1 MPGYTIWTNH
11 GENPAS
17 VPTLEHPYNT
27 ADGLDEMLADFGDAQ
42 HANSAEDEAPA
53 DAKASMLAASKE
65 PLHSFTKVAK
75 LPAVARLMSIKSQHN
90 LSAECINKLLDLFG
104 DVLPESHKMPKNL
117 YECKSLHSGLKMPY
131 VKIDACTN
139 NCMIYYKEDK
149 DKEKCDFCGESRYG
163 HVEPTHQ
170 GHKRKPIARK
180 VLRYVPVIP
189 RLQRMFMEASTAK
202 HMQWHQD
209 GKRANLDVM
218 VHPSDAEAW
227 QHFSTVFPDFAMD
240 AKNCDKDA
248 SIPSELCRLS
258 RGCGLKVKSYDI
270 YEVNGH
276 RFRSEKYEKSRGNL
290 TTTNTGVLAVGPDDG
305 SNNEL
310 EYYGI
315 IKDIIELKFD
325 GDSEFNLVLFDCYW
339 FHPTNGVRHMERFG
353 LVEVAHASCNLANEP
368 FVLASQVKQVY
379 YLPYACKS
387 DPRLNAWWVAY
398 KVSPLGNLSIPSIDE
413 YNDEGPPCV
422 DTFQEDGLEG
432 EFVIDIGLGLDD
444 LTISDGFD
452 EINDPNELSMLIKQR
467 NGMTI
472 SHRGTRSRSS
482 SSVAATSNTVSN
494 HNEPDDHP
502 VADEQIQDVHL
513 RGSPDLPPIIP
524 NEQDRPLVEPQ
535 GNSHWTECQGRTP
548 ASVLTCLLKSHH
560 PGLVE
565 YRGKTVV
572 ATTWKH
578 YQATVDTSG
587 KSAADFVGDG
597 FWSKKLGREVSHV
610 EAWIHTHRGSNP
622 EDITSLNSEEA
633 TACLEKYKAK
643 AFELNGPEFDWL
655 HSPVDARALYEC
667 SCGRPHGKWAI
678 FNGIVKDREVIP
690 VLRRSHASVMAA
702 RRQRQE
708 EEEHLRKEARDIQLA
723 NEYAQNM
730 FEWGRMV
737 HAHNVNIQKFMETVA
752 LLTGMPTTAV
762 PSPLPPPPL
771 PPAYATSPPPNPS
784 PEYAGTVGSS
794 VGMETPEQTLSRIAN
809 GVFHGHVNA
818 TTSGGGTCSPH
829 EDEFP
834 LF

>member
-240 AKNCDKDA
+240 AKNLVPVRGWKTGRGMTRFLSIEEYKTAMVYIFTNLTEMDAYVQKFEQEQWRRPRPCLPLSWVFEKKRRPRPPSQKQLDSLKMNGAGNGKPDLVDWFRNLCDKDA

-467 NGMTI
+467 NG
-472 SHRGTRSRSS
+472 
-482 SSVAATSNTVSN
+482 
-494 HNEPDDHP
+494 
-502 VADEQIQDVHL
+502 
-513 RGSPDLPPIIP
+513 IIEENVP
-524 NEQDRPLVEPQ
+524 SAEEGEESD
-535 GNSHWTECQGRTP
+535 TE
-548 ASVLTCLLKSHH
+548 SIHH
-560 PGLVE
+560 I
-565 YRGKTVV
+565 
-572 ATTWKH
+572 
-578 YQATVDTSG
+578 VD
-587 KSAADFVGDG
+587 
-597 FWSKKLGREVSHV
+597 
-610 EAWIHTHRGSNP
+610 
-622 EDITSLNSEEA
+622 
-633 TACLEKYKAK
+633 
-643 AFELNGPEFDWL
+643 
-655 HSPVDARALYEC
+655 
-667 SCGRPHGKWAI
+667 
-678 FNGIVKDREVIP
+678 
-690 VLRRSHASVMAA
+690 
-702 RRQRQE
+702 
-708 EEEHLRKEARDIQLA
+708 EEHLDPDD
-723 NEYAQNM
+723 
-730 FEWGRMV
+730 F
-737 HAHNVNIQKFMETVA
+737 
-752 LLTGMPTTAV
+752 
-762 PSPLPPPPL
+762 
-771 PPAYATSPPPNPS
+771 
-784 PEYAGTVGSS
+784 
-794 VGMETPEQTLSRIAN
+794 
-809 GVFHGHVNA
+809 
-818 TTSGGGTCSPH
+818 
-829 EDEFP
+829 
-834 LF
+834 